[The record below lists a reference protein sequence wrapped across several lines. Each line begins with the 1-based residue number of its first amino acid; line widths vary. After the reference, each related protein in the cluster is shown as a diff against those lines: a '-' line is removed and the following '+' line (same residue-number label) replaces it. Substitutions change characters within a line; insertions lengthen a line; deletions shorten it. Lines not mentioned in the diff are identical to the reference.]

1 VTLKLSATRKPTV
14 KQLQEL
20 YGFAWWTKDRRDK
33 DVAKLLRQ
41 PQVLLTA
48 WDEGGRI
55 LVGFARVITDFTYR
69 AIIAD
74 VIVHPAY
81 EGRGLG
87 SKLVKLA
94 LKDKRLKT
102 VAGFWLYTTDKQAF
116 YKKLGFELSP
126 KNLMILRTKQGPK
139 PPKTRR

>member
-1 VTLKLSATRKPTV
+1 VTPKYSSTRKPTV
-14 KQLQEL
+14 AQLQEL
-20 YGFAWWTKDRRDK
+20 YGFAWWTKSRKDK

-48 WDEGGRI
+48 WDGGI

-74 VIVHPAY
+74 VIVHPGF
-81 EGRGLG
+81 EGRGVG
-87 SKLVKLA
+87 SRLVKLA
-94 LKDKRLKT
+94 LKDQRLKT

-116 YKKLGFELSP
+116 YKKLGFEFSP
-126 KNLMILRTKQGPK
+126 KHLMILRTKQGPK
-139 PPKTRR
+139 PPTKRR

>member
-1 VTLKLSATRKPTV
+1 VTVKLSATRKPAV
-14 KQLQEL
+14 AQLQEL
-20 YGFAWWTKDRRDK
+20 YGFAWWTKGRKDK

-48 WDEGGRI
+48 WDGSI

-81 EGRGLG
+81 EGKGLG

-116 YKKLGFELSP
+116 YKKLGFALSP
-126 KNLMILRTKQGPK
+126 KNLMILRTKKGPR
-139 PPKTRR
+139 PPRRRP